1 MREKLVEHNFTVK
14 WVPGKGP
21 HIADA
26 LSCAPL
32 FSPEETD
39 NMHVKSV
46 RVCMTQTPG
55 MESELNSIL
64 DTIDS
69 DYVKLWHDV
78 MKGTELSLYA
88 KQTNLV
94 ASQLSSDDE
103 LVYNNAKR
111 IVLLTKAVKDILRL
125 AHIPHA

>member
-1 MREKLVEHNFTVK
+1 
-14 WVPGKGP
+14 
-21 HIADA
+21 
-26 LSCAPL
+26 
-32 FSPEETD
+32 
-39 NMHVKSV
+39 
-46 RVCMTQTPG
+46 MTQTPG